1 MYHGKMNKLYE
12 HLNYFMNYLDMS
24 INIEYDEE
32 DQKIILSNKIWRK
45 SLCIYR
51 KEPNEIMIDNQSFLI
66 EKEMKI
72 NDIVLWLYEKIIQ
85 YDQKSK
91 IYEFMI
97 NIHKKYERKRKVEL
111 NEERQIIEIENIQLK
126 IDEKGDIYSEENE
139 DDYPISNISYDINE
153 TIEWIELSLLSEV
166 SLFE

>member
-1 MYHGKMNKLYE
+1 
-12 HLNYFMNYLDMS
+12 
-24 INIEYDEE
+24 
-32 DQKIILSNKIWRK
+32 
-45 SLCIYR
+45 
-51 KEPNEIMIDNQSFLI
+51 MIDNQSFLI